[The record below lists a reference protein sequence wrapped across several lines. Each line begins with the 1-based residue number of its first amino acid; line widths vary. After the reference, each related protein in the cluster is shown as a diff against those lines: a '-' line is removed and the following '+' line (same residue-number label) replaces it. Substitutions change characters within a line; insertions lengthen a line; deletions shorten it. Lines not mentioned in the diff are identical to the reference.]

1 MNEFENNL
9 NKVIE
14 AKKAFID
21 AVNAMEAARNEK
33 GVEASVDKDM
43 FRLMMRDDF
52 GADIRKALDKL
63 GALELRN
70 RYDH

>member
-43 FRLMMRDDF
+43 FELMMRNDF
-52 GADIRKALDKL
+52 GADIRKAVDKL
-63 GALELRN
+63 AALELRN
-70 RYDH
+70 RYSY

>member
-43 FRLMMRDDF
+43 FRRMMRDDF

-63 GALELRN
+63 AILELRN
-70 RYDH
+70 RDSY

>member
-43 FRLMMRDDF
+43 FRHMMRDDF
-52 GADIRKALDKL
+52 GRDIRRALDKL
-63 GALELRN
+63 AELELRN
-70 RYDH
+70 RYDY

>member
-1 MNEFENNL
+1 MNEFEKKL
-9 NKVIE
+9 HEVVE

-21 AVNAMEAARNEK
+21 AVDAMEAARNEK

-43 FRLMMRDDF
+43 FRRMMRDDF

-63 GALELRN
+63 AILELRN
-70 RYDH
+70 RDSY

>member
-63 GALELRN
+63 AILELRN
-70 RYDH
+70 RESY

>member
-43 FRLMMRDDF
+43 FRHMMRDDF

-63 GALELRN
+63 ETLELRN
-70 RYDH
+70 RYDY

>member
-43 FRLMMRDDF
+43 FRLMMRNDF

-63 GALELRN
+63 ATLELRN
-70 RYDH
+70 RYDY

>member
-21 AVNAMEAARNEK
+21 AVDAMEAARNEK

-43 FRLMMRDDF
+43 FRRMMRDDF

-63 GALELRN
+63 AILELRN
-70 RYDH
+70 RDDY

>member
-43 FRLMMRDDF
+43 FRIMMRDDF

-63 GALELRN
+63 ATLELRN
-70 RYDH
+70 RYDY

>member
-43 FRLMMRDDF
+43 FRIMMRDDF

-63 GALELRN
+63 AILELRN
-70 RYDH
+70 RDSY

>member
-43 FRLMMRDDF
+43 FRHMMRDDF

-63 GALELRN
+63 AALELRN
-70 RYDH
+70 RYDY